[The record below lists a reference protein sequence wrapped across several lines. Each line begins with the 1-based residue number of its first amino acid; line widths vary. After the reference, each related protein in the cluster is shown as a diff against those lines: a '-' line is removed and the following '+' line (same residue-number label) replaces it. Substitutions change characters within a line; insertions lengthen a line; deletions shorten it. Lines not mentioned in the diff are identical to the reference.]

1 MALGDGWAG
10 AAWRWAIRGTI
21 AGLIGL
27 AALGLTAGG
36 AVAEEAYP
44 EPQLVFHVD
53 MADPQR
59 VSSTIFNASNAG
71 SHYEAQLLD
80 YDIRLVLQ
88 GYGLQYVTEDR
99 LEGTAYEV
107 PEAKVEQ
114 RDRLVTR
121 LRSLA
126 STYDGIRLEVC
137 ESSMEEAD
145 LTASQLAV
153 DAELVPYGAT
163 RIEKLQRQGF
173 SYIKMQ

>member
-1 MALGDGWAG
+1 MISGDGLAG
-10 AAWRWAIRGTI
+10 AARRYAIRG
-21 AGLIGL
+21 LVVGL
-27 AALGLTAGG
+27 ASLGTGVGG
-36 AVAEEAYP
+36 GIAAAEDRP
-44 EPQLVFHVD
+44 EPQLAFHVD

-59 VSSTIFNASNAG
+59 ISSTIFNASSAA
-71 SHYEAQLLD
+71 SHYEGRLLD

-88 GYGLQYVTEDR
+88 GYGLQYVTEER

-114 RDRLVTR
+114 RDRLVAR

-126 STYDGIRLEVC
+126 STYDGVRLEVC
-137 ESSMEEAD
+137 ESSMEEAGLED
-145 LTASQLAV
+145 SDLAV

-163 RIEKLQRQGF
+163 RLEKLQRQGF